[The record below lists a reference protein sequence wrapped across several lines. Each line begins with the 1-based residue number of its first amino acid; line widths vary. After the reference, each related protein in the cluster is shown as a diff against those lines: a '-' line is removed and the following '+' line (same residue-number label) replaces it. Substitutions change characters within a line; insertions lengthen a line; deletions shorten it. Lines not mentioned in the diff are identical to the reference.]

1 MSLWNEL
8 KRRNVI
14 RVGIAY
20 LVASWLLVEASAVA
34 LEAFGAPGWVPR
46 AVAVLL
52 VLGFP
57 IALFFAWAF
66 EVTPE
71 GIKRE
76 SEVDRTQSITPHTGR
91 RLDILT
97 LVMLVVVV
105 ALVLVDRF
113 VLEAPTAPP
122 VAEAHA
128 GPVSIAVLPFTNM
141 STDAENE
148 YFADGISEEILNLL
162 ADVRDLSVASRTSAF
177 AFKGSNASIP
187 DIAGA
192 LGVRYVLEGSV
203 RKSGDQV
210 RVTAQLIDASNDR
223 HLWSET
229 YDRVL
234 DDIFTIQDEIA
245 GSIGRALRVEL
256 LGERGQRVSAEQIDA
271 DVYAAFLEGRYLL
284 RRRNNEDVA
293 AALGRLQSV
302 VESEP
307 GFAPGHVI
315 LAEAYLLN
323 HLLRTGAVEG
333 EVATEQARIHAERAR
348 ELNPELGGIYLALGM
363 LAQLGDL
370 DYVRGL
376 EHYGRA
382 IELEPDEPRPYHWRA
397 VTLAQAGLLTR
408 ALDDIAVAYRLEP
421 ENANVNGEFAEILIA
436 IGDFERALEFLD
448 RQARY
453 GNAEVSHRNRFVLD
467 LMRGDLAAAERV
479 ALAGSQPEEMR
490 ALMLA
495 ALAAI
500 HDPSTRDEFRELAG
514 GIDDLGGWVPGVLL
528 VAGEEELWI
537 QSWGQLT
544 RAGPVY
550 LHWHPRFAVMR
561 TNPRF
566 VTVLERLGLTSLWR
580 TIGLPEDCRAD
591 GASYRCGL
599 VGAP

>member
-1 MSLWNEL
+1 MSLWTEL

-34 LEAFGAPGWVPR
+34 LEAFGAPDWVPR

-52 VLGFP
+52 TLGFP

-76 SEVDRTQSITPHTGR
+76 SEVDRTRSITPHTGR

-97 LVMLVVVV
+97 LVMLAAVV

-113 VLEAPTAPP
+113 VLDAPMAPP
-122 VAEAHA
+122 VAEAQA

-187 DIAGA
+187 EIAGA

-203 RKSGDQV
+203 RKSGEQV
-210 RVTAQLIDASNDR
+210 RVTAQLIDAANDR

-234 DDIFTIQDEIA
+234 DDIFAIQDEIA
-245 GSIGRALRVEL
+245 GSIGNALRVEL
-256 LGERGQRVSAEQIDA
+256 LGARGQRVSAEQIDA

-302 VESEP
+302 VDAEP

-323 HLLRTGAVEG
+323 HLLRTGVVEQA
-333 EVATEQARIHAERAR
+333 VATSSARRHAERAR

-363 LAQLGDL
+363 LAQLDDL

-382 IELEPDEPRPYHWRA
+382 IELEPDESRPYHWRA
-397 VTLAQAGLLTR
+397 VTLAEAGLLAH

-421 ENANVNGEFAEILIA
+421 ENANVNGEFAEILVA
-436 IGDFERALEFLD
+436 IGDYERASEFLD

-453 GNAEVSHRNRFVLD
+453 GNAEVSHRNRFVLE

-479 ALAGSQPEEMR
+479 AVAGAQPEETR

-495 ALAAI
+495 ALTAI
-500 HDPSTRDEFRELAG
+500 RDPSRRPALRELAG
-514 GIDDLGGWVPGVLL
+514 GIDDWGGWVASVVL
-528 VAGEEELWI
+528 VADEEELWI
-537 QSWGQLT
+537 QSLGPVGSV
-544 RAGPVY
+544 GPVY
-550 LHWHPRFAVMR
+550 LHWHPRFAAMR
-561 TNPRF
+561 ANPRF
-566 VTVLERLGLTSLWR
+566 VAVLERLGLTGVWR
-580 TIGLPEDCRAD
+580 VMGPPEDCRAD
-591 GASYRCGL
+591 GTSYRCGL
-599 VGAP
+599 VGTP

>member
-1 MSLWNEL
+1 MSLWAEL

-14 RVGIAY
+14 RVGAAY

-34 LEAFGAPGWVPR
+34 LEAFGAPDWVPR

-97 LVMLVVVV
+97 LVMLAVVV

-113 VLEAPTAPP
+113 VLEAPTAQP
-122 VAEAHA
+122 VAEVHA

-187 DIAGA
+187 DIATS

-203 RKSGDQV
+203 RKSGNQV
-210 RVTAQLIDASNDR
+210 RVTAQLIDSANDR

-293 AALGRLQSV
+293 SALGRLRSV
-302 VESEP
+302 VEAES

-315 LAEAYLLN
+315 LAETYLLN
-323 HLLRTGAVEG
+323 YLLRTGAVEPA
-333 EVATEQARIHAERAR
+333 EALSLTRSHAERAR
-348 ELNPELGGIYLALGM
+348 ELNPDLGGIYLALGM
-363 LAQLGDL
+363 LAQLD
-370 DYVRGL
+370 DQDFRQGL

-397 VTLAQAGLLTR
+397 ITLGQAGLLER
-408 ALDDIAVAYRLEP
+408 ALDDIGVAYRLEP
-421 ENANVNGEFAEILIA
+421 ENANVNGEFAEILVA
-436 IGDFERALEFLD
+436 IGDYERASEFLD

-453 GNAEVSHRNRFVLD
+453 GNVEVSHRNRFVLE

-479 ALAGSQPEEMR
+479 AVAGSQPEETR

-495 ALAAI
+495 ALATI
-500 HDPSTRDEFRELAG
+500 HDPSARPALRELVR
-514 GIDDLGGWVPGVLL
+514 GIDDWEGWVASVLL
-528 VAGEEELWI
+528 VAGEEELWM
-537 QSWGQLT
+537 QSMGLT
-544 RAGPVY
+544 TRVGPVY
-550 LHWHPRFAVMR
+550 LQWHSRFAAMR
-561 TNPRF
+561 ASPHF
-566 VTVLERLGLTSLWR
+566 VPGLERLGLTGVWQAM
-580 TIGLPEDCRAD
+580 GPPADCRAEGD
-591 GASYRCGL
+591 TFVCGL
-599 VGAP
+599 GESR